1 MELVDRTKGNTIQ
14 DKIDDDYKAA
24 FKARNIGVYFPLR
37 PILSLLK
44 QTSID
49 KRKELTNEEIID
61 LLKTEVKK
69 RKDVLEQ
76 FKQGGREDLVAQ
88 TENELKVI
96 SAYLPAQMEDVALEA
111 IVKDTIAELG
121 ADPKKAGQLVGAVMK
136 KVKGQADGGRVKAM
150 VESLLKPKA

>member
-24 FKARNIGVYFPLR
+24 FKAKNVDVYMPLR
-37 PILSLLK
+37 PVLSLLK

-49 KRKELTNEEIID
+49 KRKELTNEEIAD

-76 FKQGGREDLVAQ
+76 FKQGGREDLVKQ

-96 SAYLPAQMEDVALEA
+96 SAYLPAQMDDVSLEA

-121 ADPKKAGQLVGAVMK
+121 ATDPKKAGQLVGAVMK

-150 VESLLKPKA
+150 VESLLK

>member
-14 DKIDDDYKAA
+14 DKIDDDYKTA
-24 FKARNIGVYFPLR
+24 FKAKNIDVYMPLR
-37 PILSLLK
+37 PVLSLLK

-69 RKDVLEQ
+69 RKDAMEQ
-76 FKQGGREDLVAQ
+76 FNQGGREDLVAQ

-96 SAYLPAQMEDVALEA
+96 SAYLPAQMPDADLEA
-111 IVKDTIAELG
+111 IVKDTMAELG
-121 ADPKKAGQLVGAVMK
+121 VTDPKKAGQLVGAVMK

-150 VESLLKPKA
+150 IDGLLKA